1 MTLAEKKKKAAMIAV
16 AYYIE
21 QEKAALENDQN
32 PNKITWSRTGIE
44 MIMNKRMVMQRRGR
58 LLRSA

>member
-1 MTLAEKKKKAAMIAV
+1 MTQAEKKKKAVMIAV

-21 QEKAALENDQN
+21 QEKAELANTENAN
-32 PNKITWSRTGIE
+32 HVTWTRTGIE
-44 MIMNKRMVMQRRGR
+44 MNMSKRMVMQRRGR

>member
-21 QEKAALENDQN
+21 QEKAALATEQN
-32 PNKITWSRTGIE
+32 SSKVSWSRTGLE
-44 MIMNKRMVMQRRGR
+44 MTMNKRMVMQRRGR